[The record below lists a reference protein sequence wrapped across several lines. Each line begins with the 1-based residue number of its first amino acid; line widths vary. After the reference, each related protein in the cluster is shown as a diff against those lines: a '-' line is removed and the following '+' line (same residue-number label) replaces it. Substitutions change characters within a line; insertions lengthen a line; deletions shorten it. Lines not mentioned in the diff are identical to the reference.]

1 MAKLP
6 NQDLHGASLT
16 PGSIIVLSFTGIV
29 LIACIGLGIKLDAPI
44 LFVIG
49 PVAMLVGILLC
60 LPNIINTIKGKI
72 KEHRI
77 LTGKEKP
84 VQKKTWNPNH
94 RFDD

>member
-6 NQDLHGASLT
+6 NQDLHGATLT
-16 PGSIIVLSFTGIV
+16 AGSVMVLSFTGIILGV
-29 LIACIGLGIKLDAPI
+29 CIYLGVKLDASA
-44 LFVIG
+44 LFVVG
-49 PVAMLVGILLC
+49 PLFFAVGVLLC
-60 LPNIINTIKGKI
+60 LPNLKNVIKGKI

-77 LTGKEKP
+77 RTGKEKP

>member
-16 PGSIIVLSFTGIV
+16 PGSVIVLTFTFVLMIV
-29 LIACIGLGIKLDAPI
+29 LIVMGIKVDLPI
-44 LFVIG
+44 MIVAGVLFF
-49 PVAMLVGILLC
+49 LVGILLC
-60 LPNIINTIKGKI
+60 LPNIINTVKGKI
-72 KEHRI
+72 KMHRI

-84 VQKKTWNPNH
+84 VQKKTWNPDH

>member
-16 PGSIIVLSFTGIV
+16 PGSVIVLTFTFVLMIV
-29 LIACIGLGIKLDAPI
+29 LIVMGIKVDLPI
-44 LFVIG
+44 MIVAGVLFF
-49 PVAMLVGILLC
+49 LVGILLC
-60 LPNIINTIKGKI
+60 LPNIINTVKGKI
-72 KEHRI
+72 KMHRI